1 MTDTTIQN
9 GSVVTSPDSILDT
22 VKKMIGFESEY
33 TDFDLDLVVHI
44 NTAFLTLQQL
54 GVGPTNGFMITS
66 KADTWGSFLGV
77 DPNLNAVKTYI
88 AQRVRLL
95 FDPPTT
101 SFAIDAI
108 KESLKEIEWRL
119 NVHAD
124 KEVPTSG
131 EPVDG

>member
-33 TDFDLDLVVHI
+33 TDFDVDLIVHI
-44 NTAFLTLQQL
+44 NTAFMTLQQL

-66 KADTWGSFLGV
+66 REETWGLFLGV

-88 AQRVRLL
+88 AQRVRML
-95 FDPPTT
+95 FDPPGT

-108 KESLKEIEWRL
+108 KESLKELEWRL
-119 NVHAD
+119 NVHSD
-124 KEVPTSG
+124 REVPVG
-131 EPVDG
+131 EPIDE